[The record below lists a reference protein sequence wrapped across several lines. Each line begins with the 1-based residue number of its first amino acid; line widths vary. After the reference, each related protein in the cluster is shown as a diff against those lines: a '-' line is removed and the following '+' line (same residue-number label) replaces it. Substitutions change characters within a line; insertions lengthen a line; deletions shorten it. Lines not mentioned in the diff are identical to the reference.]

1 MKITKTE
8 LMQTIKEELE
18 DMLESSVEDPHDKLG
33 RMLKDRGVESDKDP
47 DETDEDYWKR
57 REKKGMSDLFKSG
70 VPQRAARNLPE
81 NKMKI
86 TKTRLMGMIQEE
98 LKSLIK
104 EDEDEDW
111 RWLRQRDPGFEP
123 EQAMGAELT
132 DLPPEAMEELS
143 RLMNQPKIQRI
154 QDEERRTIIMNSY
167 IDFLKD
173 KYGIQ

>member
-8 LMQTIKEELE
+8 LIQTIKEEFE
-18 DMLESSVEDPHDKLG
+18 DILESPEDPHDKLD
-33 RMLKDRGVESDKDP
+33 RMLKDRGVESDKGP

-70 VPQRAARNLPE
+70 IPQRAARNLPE

-86 TKTRLMGMIQEE
+86 TKTKLMKIIQEE
-98 LKSLIK
+98 LNSVL
-104 EDEDEDW
+104 DERVETPEGDF
-111 RWLRQRDPGFEP
+111 LRSVGIRP

-143 RLMNQPKIQRI
+143 QLMNQPKVQRI
-154 QDEERRTIIMNSY
+154 QDSDRRTIIMNSY
-167 IDFLKD
+167 IDWLKE

>member
-1 MKITKTE
+1 MKITKTQ
-8 LMQTIKEELE
+8 LIQTIKEELE
-18 DMLESSVEDPHDKLG
+18 DMLEYSVEDPHDKLG

-86 TKTRLMGMIQEE
+86 TKTKLMKMIQEE
-98 LKSLIK
+98 LKYIGEGLDFDRYASQ
-104 EDEDEDW
+104 D
-111 RWLRQRDPGFEP
+111 
-123 EQAMGAELT
+123 AGAELT

-143 RLMNQPKIQRI
+143 QMMNMPNIEAI
-154 QDEERRTIIMNSY
+154 QDEQRKKIIMNFF
-167 IDFLKD
+167 IDHLKD